1 MLRTAAVASR
11 NAAFAPGTALARHHG
26 VKAPQPLAV
35 AAVLALCG
43 CASLR
48 HAEEKVLAANP
59 APAAGFV
66 EADKLEPQSDSMPFD
81 RVWLSPERDWT
92 RYPKLYVA
100 VVDVS
105 HLLEM
110 SWWDKLNIRK
120 SKVEY
125 DLVVVADE
133 LREDLIEAFRDD
145 PRHHFE
151 LVENPEDVDADTAQL
166 EVAIV
171 ELVPNKAVLGAIG
184 LAAWGAPLEIGIP
197 VATATAFIAHG
208 SVAMEACVRDG
219 RTGEVIAT
227 FADRETG
234 KMRVIDLRSLTWYGN
249 ALEDFRGWAQG
260 FAALANQES
269 GARVRHAPYFTFS
282 PW

>member
-1 MLRTAAVASR
+1 MR
-11 NAAFAPGTALARHHG
+11 G
-26 VKAPQPLAV
+26 
-35 AAVLALCG
+35 
-43 CASLR
+43 
-48 HAEEKVLAANP
+48 AEEKVLAAEP
-59 APAAGFV
+59 APNAGFIAQP
-66 EADKLEPQSDSMPFD
+66 EKLEPQKDQAFD
-81 RVWLSPERDWT
+81 RLWLSPDRDWAS
-92 RYPKLYVA
+92 YPKLYVA
-100 VVDVS
+100 VVDV
-105 HLLEM
+105 HHVLEM
-110 SWWDKLNIRK
+110 SFWDKLNIRK

-145 PRHHFE
+145 PTHHFE
-151 LVENPEDVDADTAQL
+151 IVDDPAQVDADTAQL
-166 EVAIV
+166 EVALV

-208 SVAMEACVRDG
+208 AVAMEARVRDG
-219 RTGEVIAT
+219 RSGEVIAA

-249 ALEDFRGWAQG
+249 ALEDFRGWAAS
-260 FAALANQES
+260 FVELANAERPEQ
-269 GARVRHAPYFTFS
+269 VRHPAYFTLS

>member
-1 MLRTAAVASR
+1 M
-11 NAAFAPGTALARHHG
+11 RHT
-26 VKAPQPLAV
+26 
-35 AAVLALCG
+35 
-43 CASLR
+43 
-48 HAEEKVLAANP
+48 EEKVLAADP

-66 EADKLEPQSDSMPFD
+66 DEPEKLEPQSEDAPFSQM
-81 RVWLSPERDWT
+81 WLSPERDWA

-105 HLLEM
+105 HVLEM

-133 LREDLIEAFRDD
+133 LRDDLIEAFRDD

-151 LVENPEDVDADTAQL
+151 LVDRPEDVDADTAQL

-171 ELVPNKAVLGAIG
+171 ELVPNKAILGAIG

-197 VATATAFIAHG
+197 VATATAFVAHG
-208 SVAMEACVRDG
+208 SVAMEARVRDG
-219 RTGEVIAT
+219 KTGEVIAT

-249 ALEDFRGWAQG
+249 ALEDFRGWAEG
-260 FAALANQES
+260 FVALANEER
-269 GARVRHAPYFTFS
+269 GAQVRHSAYFTLK